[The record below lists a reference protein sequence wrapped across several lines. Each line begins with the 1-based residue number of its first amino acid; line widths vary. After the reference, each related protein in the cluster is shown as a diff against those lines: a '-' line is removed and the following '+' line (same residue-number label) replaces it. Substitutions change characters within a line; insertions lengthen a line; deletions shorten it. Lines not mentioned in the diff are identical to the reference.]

1 MSLRIFL
8 TLAAAS
14 AMTFAQA
21 PANSPNPQ
29 APAKG
34 GNPQQPATKNTNP
47 KSSSEG
53 TMSNADRKFL
63 EEALQGN
70 RAEVSLGHI
79 AAQRAMDPQVKS
91 FGEMMVKDHT
101 QGVQEIE
108 SLARMLNVS
117 LPTEKQDP
125 AQAKLEK
132 LNGAAFD
139 KAYMSDMLKD
149 HKKDVAEFK
158 KESTSA
164 SNTQV
169 RDLAAKMLP
178 TLQMHLDKA
187 TMINDQ
193 MNKKGTA
200 DRSTK

>member
-14 AMTFAQA
+14 ALTFAQA
-21 PANSPNPQ
+21 PANSP
-29 APAKG
+29 K
-34 GNPQQPATKNTNP
+34 PQQPSAKNTNP
-47 KSSSEG
+47 KSTDGTLSS
-53 TMSNADRKFL
+53 ADRKFL

-70 RAEVSLGHI
+70 RSEVALGHI
-79 AAQRAMDPQVKS
+79 AAQRAMNSQVKD

-125 AQAKLEK
+125 KQAKLEK

-139 KAYMSDMLKD
+139 KAYIEDMVKD

-164 SNTQV
+164 SNPQV

-178 TLQMHLDKA
+178 TLQGHLDRA

-193 MNKKGTA
+193 VNKKGTA
-200 DRSTK
+200 DRNAPDPTPTNRK